1 MSTSYLVSID
11 LQTTGNLEGKLGSA
25 QSKMMSMDGSISK
38 IRDGFTGVVER
49 AGEVALKIG
58 LWAGAGALGAFTY
71 GIMTINKQL
80 ETTQISLAA
89 IFGAQGFSKDMSQ
102 GMQMSGDILAKMRKD
117 AAALPGEFQDLVS
130 IYRTVATP
138 GFQAGMDPDKL
149 RDFSARTM
157 ATGAVMGLPMDV
169 VAREMAMLLEGRA
182 GAHNMLGLRLAGLGG
197 DSAKA
202 FNQKSPEERLKF
214 LNVELDKYKGSIE
227 VFGHSFEGLW
237 TSAVDNAKN
246 FGKLLLDGIFGQM
259 KGTLEDVNAW
269 FTKNQLAISTTAQAL
284 GSYLAKAW
292 DVGIQKIKEWY
303 PAIEAFATNAWDRI
317 VSIWERI
324 QPYVDRF
331 GAALKDALKDPGTID
346 KLVYLLELYA
356 GVKVVGALGGIGGI
370 SSAVSGVGSAIGAAG
385 AYGKMG
391 MGLLGIGGAELAA
404 IGPALVGVGLAA
416 WQATLLFEE
425 ASAIAV
431 ADNIAKREAGE
442 KAIASME
449 KFDQT
454 NEEYRTRM
462 QELADASDVA
472 QFSLLLAA
480 GAAKEF
486 SDWATKRQNKDRE
499 EDDQYYLDRLTA
511 GMPGA
516 LAAAQAET
524 DRKKTP
530 KHPGGAGVNINRV
543 EINVAGNEDPSRV
556 AIKVAEVFS
565 KWKRNPKTSAFIP
578 NYSAS
583 GG

>member
-1 MSTSYLVSID
+1 MSTVYQVSID
-11 LQTTGNLEGKLGSA
+11 LQTRGDLDAKLGSS
-25 QSKMMSMDGSISK
+25 QSKMLSMEGSVSK
-38 IRDGFTGVVER
+38 IRDGFTGIIER

-58 LWAGAGALGAFTY
+58 MWAGAGALGAVAY
-71 GIMTINKQL
+71 GIVHINKEL
-80 ETTQISLAA
+80 ETTQISMAA
-89 IFGAQGFSKDMSQ
+89 IFGANGFSKDMTQ
-102 GMQMSGDILAKMRKD
+102 GMQMSGDILTKMRKD

-138 GFQAGMDPDKL
+138 GFQTGMDPNQL

-214 LNVELDKYKGSIE
+214 LNTELDKYKGSIE

-246 FGKLLLDGIFGQM
+246 FGKTLLDGVFGKM

-269 FTKNQLAISTTAQAL
+269 FNRNQLEIMNTATAL
-284 GSYLAKAW
+284 GSYLGRAW
-292 DVGIQKIKEWY
+292 DIGIEKIREWY

-317 VSIWERI
+317 VSIWEKI

-331 GAALKDALKDPGTID
+331 GAALKEALQDPGTID
-346 KLVYLLELYA
+346 KLVHLLELYA

-370 SSAVSGVGSAIGAAG
+370 VSAGSAVGSAAG
-385 AYGKMG
+385 AVGSYGKMAG
-391 MGLLGIGGAELAA
+391 ALLGVGGAELAVV
-404 IGPALVGVGLAA
+404 GGALVAVGLAA
-416 WQATLLFEE
+416 WQAKLLFEE
-425 ASAIAV
+425 TNKSAHADAIAR
-431 ADNIAKREAGE
+431 REAGE
-442 KAIASME
+442 RIVESME
-449 KFDQT
+449 RFDQA
-454 NEEYRTRM
+454 NVEYRTRM
-462 QELADASDVA
+462 EQLAAASDTL

-486 SDWATKRQNKDRE
+486 EDWANKRHDKQRV
-499 EDDQYYLDRLTA
+499 EDDEYYLDRLTA

-516 LAAAQAET
+516 LVAAHTEAEK
-524 DRKKTP
+524 KKTP

-556 AIKVAEVFS
+556 AYKVADIFAG
-565 KWKRNPKTSAFIP
+565 WKRNPRTSAFVP

-583 GG
+583 R